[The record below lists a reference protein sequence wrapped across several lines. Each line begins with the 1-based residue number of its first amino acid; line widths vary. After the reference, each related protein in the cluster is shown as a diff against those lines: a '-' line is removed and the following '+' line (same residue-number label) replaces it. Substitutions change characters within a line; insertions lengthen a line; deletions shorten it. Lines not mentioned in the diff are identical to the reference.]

1 MQCDDMGKKHPR
13 STYGLT
19 VSKLASGVQER
30 DLGVITD
37 KSLWKSV
44 HCSAVVR
51 EIISKYYEKN
61 REKIATRKSSINSWC
76 ICTQNIIAVTS
87 SPQLENWKWPR

>member
-1 MQCDDMGKKHPR
+1 MLSDWAIEWQKKFNVNKCNVMHMGKKHPR

-37 KSLWKSV
+37 KSL
-44 HCSAVVR
+44 
-51 EIISKYYEKN
+51 
-61 REKIATRKSSINSWC
+61 
-76 ICTQNIIAVTS
+76 
-87 SPQLENWKWPR
+87 

>member
-1 MQCDDMGKKHPR
+1 MHKGKKHPR

-19 VSKLASGVQER
+19 VSKLVSGVQER

-44 HCSAVVR
+44 HCSVVVKK
-51 EIISKYYEKN
+51 IIRKYYEKN
-61 REKIATRKSSINSWC
+61 REKTAKKK
-76 ICTQNIIAVTS
+76 
-87 SPQLENWKWPR
+87 L